1 MAVAITWLSA
11 NNPIHVVFD
20 LLNIFI
26 LQKALLSDGIH
37 GNTHVKKG
45 VYTSQ
50 QPTLNSLF
58 AYPQAS
64 ILPLGY
70 GPPATP
76 APVQDFPM
84 TDPNHDSLS
93 SSDPISR

>member
-11 NNPIHVVFD
+11 NNPIHVAFD

-50 QPTLNSLF
+50 QPTLDSLL
-58 AYPQAS
+58 AYPQSS
-64 ILPLGY
+64 ILPFGY
-70 GPPATP
+70 GPPCHPCPRAGP
-76 APVQDFPM
+76 P
-84 TDPNHDSLS
+84 HD
-93 SSDPISR
+93 